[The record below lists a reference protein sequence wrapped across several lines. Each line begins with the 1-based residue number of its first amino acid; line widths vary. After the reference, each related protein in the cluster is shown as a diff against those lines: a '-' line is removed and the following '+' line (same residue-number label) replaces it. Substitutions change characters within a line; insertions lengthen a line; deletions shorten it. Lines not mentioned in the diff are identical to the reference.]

1 MSQTNCNPAVSIIS
15 FELLPA
21 LLQTEANSNP
31 YPVKISSTIPASF
44 ESPRQKA
51 KSQKKDSRKFF
62 QGFNFLLNQASYEI
76 ICLASNDGEPSLN

>member
-1 MSQTNCNPAVSIIS
+1 MRPANRNPSVSMIS

-21 LLQTEANSNP
+21 LLQTEATSNP

-62 QGFNFLLNQASYEI
+62 QGFNFLLNR
-76 ICLASNDGEPSLN
+76 